1 MPSQEFIN
9 KIKEQLLK
17 EKKSLEKRLAS
28 FAHKNE
34 QVSGDYDADFPQYG
48 SDDDENV
55 REVAT
60 YSDNLS
66 LEHSLEKTLR
76 DINKSL
82 ERIKQG
88 TYGICKYCGQEIGE
102 KRLEARP
109 VSSACV
115 ACKEKLTQKI
125 K

>member
-1 MPSQEFIN
+1 MLSQEFID
-9 KIKEQLLK
+9 KTKDLLIKEK
-17 EKKSLEKRLAS
+17 ENLEKRLAN

-34 QVSGDYDADFPQYG
+34 QVGGDYDADFPEYG
-48 SDDDENV
+48 DDDDENA

-66 LEHSLEKTLR
+66 LEHSLEKALR
-76 DINKSL
+76 DVNKSL
-82 ERIKQG
+82 ERIAEG

-102 KRLEARP
+102 KRLKARP

-115 ACKEKLTQKI
+115 ACKEKFTQK